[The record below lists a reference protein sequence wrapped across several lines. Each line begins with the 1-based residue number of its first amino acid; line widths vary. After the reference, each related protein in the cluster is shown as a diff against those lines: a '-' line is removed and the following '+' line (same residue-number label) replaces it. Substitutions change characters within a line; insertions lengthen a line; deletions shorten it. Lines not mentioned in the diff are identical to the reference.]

1 MTALSNMTQD
11 ELRALVAGTVRE
23 TLVQLGVDPSDP
35 LEMQRDFQH
44 LRQWRES
51 GEELKRKGTLTLL
64 GIFLSGTVAL
74 MLVGLRDYFQ
84 R

>member
-1 MTALSNMTQD
+1 MSLADMTRD
-11 ELRALVAGTVRE
+11 ELRELIAETVRE
-23 TLVQLGVDPSDP
+23 TLTQMGADPAHP

-44 LRQWRES
+44 LRQWRRS
-51 GEELKRKGTLTLL
+51 GEELRSKGTLTLL

>member
-1 MTALSNMTQD
+1 MTALSNMTHD

-51 GEELKRKGTLTLL
+51 GEEL
-64 GIFLSGTVAL
+64 
-74 MLVGLRDYFQ
+74 
-84 R
+84 